1 MKTDH
6 LSAWEQ
12 EEYILNQGTD
22 QQSPQVLRHLAECAP
37 CRAEVARLEHGI
49 ATFRSAAVEWS
60 SQCLATRPQPL
71 QSLPLRRLSISAMRW
86 GFAAAVPLVLL
97 LLALLPLH
105 LFHLFHLS
113 SPQITHPAVQISA
126 AQISD
131 DALLEQV
138 DEQVSV
144 AVPSSMESLTHLV
157 SSDNNSGAATAG
169 SKHIVQTN

>member
-1 MKTDH
+1 MKTNH

-12 EEYILNQGTD
+12 EEYVLNQGTE
-22 QQSPQVLRHLAECAP
+22 QQTPEVLRHLVECTA
-37 CRAEVARLEHGI
+37 CRAGVARLEQGI
-49 ATFRSAAVEWS
+49 AVFRSAAVEWS
-60 SQCLATRPQPL
+60 AQSLASRPQQL
-71 QSLPLRRLSISAMRW
+71 QSVSLRKFSISAMRW
-86 GFAAAVPLVLL
+86 GFAALVPLVLL

-105 LFHLFHLS
+105 LFHS
-113 SPQITHPAVQISA
+113 SSRQATHPAVQISA

-144 AVPSSMESLTHLV
+144 TVPSSMESLTHLV
-157 SSDNNSGAATAG
+157 STDNANAAPG

>member
-12 EEYILNQGTD
+12 EEYILNQGTE
-22 QQSPQVLRHLAECAP
+22 QQSPQVLRHLAECSA
-37 CRAEVARLEHGI
+37 CRAEVARLEHGVAI
-49 ATFRSAAVEWS
+49 FRSAAVEWS
-60 SQCLATRPQPL
+60 SQCLATRPQQL
-71 QSLPLRRLSISAMRW
+71 QTVSLRRFSISAVRW
-86 GFAAAVPLVLL
+86 AFAAVVPLVLL

-105 LFHLFHLS
+105 LFHLS
-113 SPQITHPAVQISA
+113 SPQVTRPVVQISA

-157 SSDNNSGAATAG
+157 SADNSSGTATAG
-169 SKHIVQTN
+169 SKHFVQTN

>member
-12 EEYILNQGTD
+12 EEYILNQGAE
-22 QQSPQVLRHLAECAP
+22 QQDPQVLRHLAECVA
-37 CRAEVARLEHGI
+37 CRAEVARLEHGVAI
-49 ATFRSAAVEWS
+49 FRSAAVEWS
-60 SQCLATRPQPL
+60 AQSLATRSQN
-71 QSLPLRRLSISAMRW
+71 LPPVTLRKLPILAMRW
-86 GFAAAVPLVLL
+86 AFAAAVPVVLL

-105 LFHLFHLS
+105 LFHLS
-113 SPQITHPAVQISA
+113 GPQATHPPT
-126 AQISD
+126 QISD

-157 SSDNNSGAATAG
+157 SADNSSGAAAAG
-169 SKHIVQTN
+169 SKQIVQTN

>member
-12 EEYILNQGTD
+12 EEYILNQGTEP
-22 QQSPQVLRHLAECAP
+22 QSPQVLRHLVECAP

-49 ATFRSAAVEWS
+49 AAFRSAGVEWS
-60 SQCLATRPQPL
+60 SQCLATRPQQL
-71 QSLPLRRLSISAMRW
+71 QSVSLRKLSISFMRW

-97 LLALLPLH
+97 LLALHLLH
-105 LFHLFHLS
+105 FS
-113 SPQITHPAVQISA
+113 SPQTTHPAVQISA

-157 SSDNNSGAATAG
+157 SADNSTATAG
-169 SKHIVQTN
+169 SKRIAQTN

>member
-1 MKTDH
+1 MKTNH

-12 EEYILNQGTD
+12 EEYVLNQGTE
-22 QQSPQVLRHLAECAP
+22 QNSPEVLRHLVECTA
-37 CRAEVARLEHGI
+37 CRAEVSRLEDGI

-60 SQCLATRPQPL
+60 SQCLATRPQQL
-71 QSLPLRRLSISAMRW
+71 RSVTLRRFSITAMRW

-105 LFHLFHLS
+105 LFHLS
-113 SPQITHPAVQISA
+113 SPKITRPAVQISA

-144 AVPSSMESLTHLV
+144 TVPSSMESLTHLV
-157 SSDNNSGAATAG
+157 STNNSGTANAAAG
-169 SKHIVQTN
+169 SKHIVRTN

>member
-1 MKTDH
+1 MKTYH

-12 EEYILNQGTD
+12 EEYVLNRGTD
-22 QQSPQVLRHLAECAP
+22 LQNPQLLRHLADCTA
-37 CRAEVARLEHGI
+37 CRAEVARLEHGV

-60 SQCLATRPQPL
+60 SECLATRPQQL
-71 QSLPLRRLSISAMRW
+71 QSFPLRRLPITAMRW
-86 GFAAAVPLVLL
+86 AFAAVVPLALL

-105 LFHLFHLS
+105 LFHLS
-113 SPQITHPAVQISA
+113 SPSVTHPV

-157 SSDNNSGAATAG
+157 STESSSGPAGAAPG

>member
-12 EEYILNQGTD
+12 EEYILNQGTE
-22 QQSPQVLRHLAECAP
+22 QQSPQALRHLVECAP

-49 ATFRSAAVEWS
+49 AIFRSAGAEWS
-60 SQCLATRPQPL
+60 SQCLAIRPQQL
-71 QSLPLRRLSISAMRW
+71 QSVPLRRLSISAMRW
-86 GFAAAVPLVLL
+86 AFAAVVPLVLL

-105 LFHLFHLS
+105 LFHLS
-113 SPQITHPAVQISA
+113 GPQLTHPAVQISA

-157 SSDNNSGAATAG
+157 SADNNAGTANAAAG

>member
-12 EEYILNQGTD
+12 EEYVLNQGTE
-22 QQSPQVLRHLAECAP
+22 QQNPQVLRHLAECVA
-37 CRAEVARLEHGI
+37 CRSEVARLEHGVAI
-49 ATFRSAAVEWS
+49 FRSAAVEWS
-60 SQCLATRPQPL
+60 SQCLATRPQQL
-71 QSLPLRRLSISAMRW
+71 QSVPLRRLSITAMRW
-86 GFAAAVPLVLL
+86 GFAAAIPLVLL

-105 LFHLFHLS
+105 LFHLS
-113 SPQITHPAVQISA
+113 SPQITPAVQISA

-157 SSDNNSGAATAG
+157 SADNSSGAANVAAG

>member
-12 EEYILNQGTD
+12 EEYVLNQGTE
-22 QQSPQVLRHLAECAP
+22 QNSPQVLRHLVECAP

-49 ATFRSAAVEWS
+49 AIFRSAGVEWS
-60 SQCLATRPQPL
+60 SQCLATRPQQL
-71 QSLPLRRLSISAMRW
+71 QPVPLRRLSISAMQW
-86 GFAAAVPLVLL
+86 AFAAVVPLVLL

-105 LFHLFHLS
+105 LFHLS
-113 SPQITHPAVQISA
+113 GPQITHPAVQISA

-157 SSDNNSGAATAG
+157 SADNNSGTANAAAG

>member
-12 EEYILNQGTD
+12 EEYILNQGTG
-22 QQSPQVLRHLAECAP
+22 QQSPQVLRHLVECAP

-49 ATFRSAAVEWS
+49 AAFRSVAVEWS
-60 SQCLATRPQPL
+60 SQSLATRPQQL
-71 QSLPLRRLSISAMRW
+71 QSVPLRKMSISAMRW

-97 LLALLPLH
+97 LLAL
-105 LFHLFHLS
+105 HLFHLS
-113 SPQITHPAVQISA
+113 SPRITHPAVQVSA

-157 SSDNNSGAATAG
+157 SADNSTATAG

>member
-1 MKTDH
+1 MKTYH

-12 EEYILNQGTD
+12 EEYVLNQGTE
-22 QQSPQVLRHLAECAP
+22 QQSPQVLRHLAECAA
-37 CRAEVARLEHGI
+37 CRSAVARLEHGV
-49 ATFRSAAVEWS
+49 AVFRSAAVEWS
-60 SQCLATRPQPL
+60 SECLATRPQQL
-71 QSLPLRRLSISAMRW
+71 QSVPLRKFSITLMRW
-86 GFAAAVPLVLL
+86 TLAAAVPLVLL
-97 LLALLPLH
+97 LLALLPL
-105 LFHLFHLS
+105 HLFHLS

-144 AVPSSMESLTHLV
+144 TVPSSMESLTHLV
-157 SSDNNSGAATAG
+157 SADNTSGTASAAAG

>member
-1 MKTDH
+1 
-6 LSAWEQ
+6 
-12 EEYILNQGTD
+12 
-22 QQSPQVLRHLAECAP
+22 VLRHLVECAA
-37 CRAEVARLEHGI
+37 CRDEVARLEHGI
-49 ATFRSAAVEWS
+49 AHFRSAAVEWS
-60 SQCLATRPQPL
+60 SQCLASRPQRL
-71 QSLPLRRLSISAMRW
+71 QSVPLRRFSIAAMRW

-105 LFHLFHLS
+105 LFHLS
-113 SPQITHPAVQISA
+113 SPQITRPAVQISA

-144 AVPSSMESLTHLV
+144 SVPSSMESLTHLISADN
-157 SSDNNSGAATAG
+157 SSGVATAG

>member
-1 MKTDH
+1 MKTNH

-12 EEYILNQGTD
+12 EEYILNQGAE
-22 QQSPQVLRHLAECAP
+22 QQDPQVLRHLAECVA
-37 CRAEVARLEHGI
+37 CRAEVARLEHGVAI
-49 ATFRSAAVEWS
+49 FRSAAVEWS
-60 SQCLATRPQPL
+60 SQCLAAHSQRL
-71 QSLPLRRLSISAMRW
+71 QSVPLRRLPIIAVRW
-86 GFAAAVPLVLL
+86 AFAAAVPLVLL

-105 LFHLFHLS
+105 LFHLS
-113 SPQITHPAVQISA
+113 GPRITHPAVQISA

-157 SSDNNSGAATAG
+157 SADSSSGAATARG
-169 SKHIVQTN
+169 KHIAQTN

>member
-12 EEYILNQGTD
+12 EEYVLNQGTE
-22 QQSPQVLRHLAECAP
+22 QHSPQVLRHLVECAP
-37 CRAEVARLEHGI
+37 CRAEVARLEHGVAI
-49 ATFRSAAVEWS
+49 FRGAAVEWS
-60 SQCLATRPQPL
+60 SQCLATRPQQL
-71 QSLPLRRLSISAMRW
+71 QSVPLRRLSITAMRW
-86 GFAAAVPLVLL
+86 AFAAVVPLVLL
-97 LLALLPLH
+97 LLALLPL
-105 LFHLFHLS
+105 HLFHLS

-144 AVPSSMESLTHLV
+144 SVPSSMESLSHLV
-157 SSDNNSGAATAG
+157 STDNTGTANAAAG

>member
-12 EEYILNQGTD
+12 EEYILNQGAE
-22 QQSPQVLRHLAECAP
+22 QQDPQVLRHLAECGD
-37 CRAEVARLEHGI
+37 CRAEVARLEHGVAI
-49 ATFRSAAVEWS
+49 FRSAAVDWS
-60 SQCLATRPQPL
+60 SHCLATRPQQL
-71 QSLPLRRLSISAMRW
+71 QSVPLKRFSMAAMRW
-86 GFAAAVPLVLL
+86 GLAAAVPLVLL
-97 LLALLPLH
+97 LLALH
-105 LFHLFHLS
+105 IYHLS
-113 SPQITHPAVQISA
+113 GPAITRPAVQISA

-157 SSDNNSGAATAG
+157 SAHNSSAAAG

>member
-12 EEYILNQGTD
+12 EEYILNQGAE
-22 QQSPQVLRHLAECAP
+22 QQDPRVLRHLAECAA
-37 CRAEVARLEHGI
+37 CRAEVARLEHGVAI
-49 ATFRSAAVEWS
+49 FRSAAVDWS
-60 SQCLATRPQPL
+60 SQCLASRPQRL
-71 QSLPLRRLSISAMRW
+71 QSAPLRRLPIIAMRW
-86 GFAAAVPLVLL
+86 GLAAAVPLVLL

-105 LFHLFHLS
+105 LFHLS
-113 SPQITHPAVQISA
+113 GPQITHPAAQIGA
-126 AQISD
+126 AQLSD

-157 SSDNNSGAATAG
+157 SADNGAGAATAG

>member
-12 EEYILNQGTD
+12 EEYLLNQGTE
-22 QQSPQVLRHLAECAP
+22 QQSPQVLRHLAECVA
-37 CRAEVARLEHGI
+37 CRSEVARLEHGV
-49 ATFRSAAVEWS
+49 AMFRGAAVEWS
-60 SQCLATRPQPL
+60 SQCLASRSQQL
-71 QSLPLRRLSISAMRW
+71 QSVSLRRLPTTLMRW
-86 GFAAAVPLVLL
+86 AFAAVVPLVLL

-105 LFHLFHLS
+105 LFHLS
-113 SPQITHPAVQISA
+113 APQVTRPAAQIST

-157 SSDNNSGAATAG
+157 SADNGTGNATAG